1 MWNLLK
7 SAYTISFNN
16 WGKEINKKIKG
27 VLEAVMDQSLAIR
40 NMKMSLRILNIV
52 LRDDAAV

>member
-40 NMKMSLRILNIV
+40 KMKMSLRILNIV
-52 LRDDAAV
+52 LRV